1 MNSSTILGI
10 TTVVMFAGGLLILF
24 TGKRRTP
31 SEELHTV
38 CHGIVPIIAAC
49 SYFAMAI
56 GQGSVLLPT
65 DIAVATGTAATRT
78 FYYARYVDWS
88 FTTPLLLLTLSLT
101 AMHAGPKRTGAITG
115 VILADVMMIV
125 TAFAFGASTF
135 AFAKWAWFIISCI
148 AFLGVYYV
156 LWIPNMQA
164 NASEREDIRSTYR
177 RNAAVLS
184 GLWLLYPIVLAF
196 APDGLNVISD
206 GLSVLCIAVLDVV
219 AKVVY
224 GLSAVKAD
232 TKATDLDLAAGG
244 ATRTT
249 MRAAA

>member
-135 AFAKWAWFIISCI
+135 AFAKWVWFIISCI